1 MLKVQ
6 RNFFFSSFF
15 SLSNKT
21 VQSSASFQGRF
32 LCQVTDEQE
41 NGYIKM
47 TKC

>member
-1 MLKVQ
+1 MLKVP
-6 RNFFFSSFF
+6 RNLFLILF
-15 SLSNKT
+15 LNKT